1 MTVGDN
7 PRKIV
12 FSEWSP
18 VNGSMFKRRDFTFHE
33 LLPNK
38 KRRQMSLFSKP
49 EQLLFSD
56 LGEEAFIPSPVKEYP
71 LIHFLRV
78 ANAEQ

>member
-1 MTVGDN
+1 
-7 PRKIV
+7 
-12 FSEWSP
+12 
-18 VNGSMFKRRDFTFHE
+18 
-33 LLPNK
+33 
-38 KRRQMSLFSKP
+38 MSLFSKP